1 MMTAHDIWTPLRTEL
16 DRWQAAGK
24 TARFWLRD
32 DDAIEPTPALE
43 KLLKSTADANVP
55 LTLAVI
61 PASTGEPLAARLADE
76 RQVLVALH
84 GWSHTNHAGPDEK
97 KQELGAHRAPDIVLR
112 ELRDGLAILQ
122 RLFGPHFISML
133 VPPWN
138 RINSALIAELPA
150 LGLENLSVYGPAKAG
165 SPIRLLNTHVD
176 IMNWHGIRGGRP
188 HEELVADVVKE
199 LQARFDDDAEPI
211 GILTH
216 HLVHDETAWAF
227 LSELL
232 AETSAHPAVVW
243 KSAAALIEA

>member
-1 MMTAHDIWTPLRTEL
+1 MMAHDIWAPLRAEL
-16 DRWQAAGK
+16 DRWQAVGK
-24 TARFWLRD
+24 AARLWLRD

-43 KLLKSTADANVP
+43 QLLKLTKDANVP

-61 PASTGEPLAARLADE
+61 PASTGEALAARLADE
-76 RQVLVALH
+76 RQVMVALH

-97 KQELGAHRAPDIVLR
+97 KQELGAHRAPEVVLG
-112 ELRDGLAILQ
+112 ELRDGFAILQ
-122 RLFGPHFISML
+122 RLFGPRFISML

-138 RINSALIAELPA
+138 RINGALIAELPA
-150 LGLENLSVYGPAKAG
+150 LGLETLSVYGAAKAG

-188 HEELVADVVKE
+188 HDELIADMVRE
-199 LQARFDDDAEPI
+199 LRARFDHDAEPI

-227 LSELL
+227 LADLL
-232 AETSAHPAVVW
+232 AETSAHPAVAW
-243 KSAAALIEA
+243 KSAAALVGA

>member
-1 MMTAHDIWTPLRTEL
+1 MMAHDIWAPLRVEL
-16 DRWQAAGK
+16 GRWQASGK

-43 KLLKSTADANVP
+43 QLLKLTSDAKVP

-61 PASTGEPLAARLADE
+61 PASTGEPLTARLAEE
-76 RQVLVALH
+76 RHVLVALH

-97 KQELGAHRAPDIVLR
+97 KQELGAHRAPDIVLG
-112 ELRDGLAILQ
+112 ELRDGYAILQ
-122 RLFGPHFISML
+122 RLFGSQFISIL

-138 RINSALIAELPA
+138 RINSALIGELPA
-150 LGLENLSVYGPAKAG
+150 FGLEVLSVYGAAKAE

-188 HEELVADVVKE
+188 HDELVADVVKE
-199 LQARFDDDAEPI
+199 LRARFDDDAEPI

-216 HLVHDETAWAF
+216 HLVHDQTAWAF
-227 LSELL
+227 LSDLM
-232 AETSAHPAVVW
+232 AETSAHPAVDW
-243 KSAAALIEA
+243 KTAAALVEA

>member
-43 KLLKSTADANVP
+43 QLLKLTTEANVP

-61 PASTGEPLAARLADE
+61 PASTGERLAARLADE

-97 KQELGAHRAPDIVLR
+97 KQELGAHRAPDIVLG
-112 ELRDGLAILQ
+112 ELRDGFAILQ

-138 RINSALIAELPA
+138 RINGAVISGLPA
-150 LGLENLSVYGPAKAG
+150 LGLEVLSVYGRAKSG
-165 SPIRLLNTHVD
+165 SPIPLLNTHVD

-188 HEELVADVVKE
+188 HDELVVDVVKE
-199 LQARFDDDAEPI
+199 LRARFDDDAEPI

-227 LSELL
+227 LANLL
-232 AETSAHPAVVW
+232 VETSAHPAVAW
-243 KSAAALIEA
+243 KSAASLVEA

>member
-1 MMTAHDIWTPLRTEL
+1 MTAHDIWAPLRAEL

-43 KLLKSTADANVP
+43 QLLKITADANAP

-61 PASTGEPLAARLADE
+61 PAPTGEALAARLADA
-76 RQVLVALH
+76 QHVLVALH

-97 KQELGAHRAPDIVLR
+97 KQELGAHRAPDIVLG
-112 ELRDGLAILQ
+112 ELRDGFAILQ
-122 RLFGPHFISML
+122 RLFGQQFISML

-138 RINSALIAELPA
+138 RINGSVISGLPA
-150 LGLENLSVYGPAKAG
+150 LGLETLSVYGAAKAG

-188 HEELVADVVKE
+188 HDELVADVVKE
-199 LQARFDDDAEPI
+199 LRARFDDDAEPI

-227 LSELL
+227 LSDLMN
-232 AETSAHPAVVW
+232 ETSTHPAVAW
-243 KSAAALIEA
+243 KSAASLV